1 MLFLLKN
8 QKSLHYGHKCDV
20 CFSEPMFIRVVI
32 LLRSFNP
39 PNVADLKIDHVGIFL
54 RTVQLYLQLSGHKFV
69 AISFYKDLRLHIK

>member
-32 LLRSFNP
+32 PLRSFNP

-54 RTVQLYLQLSGHKFV
+54 RTVQLYLQLLV
-69 AISFYKDLRLHIK
+69 LNLLL